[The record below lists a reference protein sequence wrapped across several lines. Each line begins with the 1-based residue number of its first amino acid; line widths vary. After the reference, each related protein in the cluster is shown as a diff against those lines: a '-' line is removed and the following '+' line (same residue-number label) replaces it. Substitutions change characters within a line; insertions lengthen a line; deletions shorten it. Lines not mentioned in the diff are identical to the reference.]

1 MKECLNSQN
10 GGLIL
15 LYSNKNNFF
24 FHGKLSVRLNYN
36 KGVSRLGSSGT
47 LDKRSC
53 DDDREEQFLAAKK
66 MKWALTVAF
75 VISKAMGIEKL
86 QIPI

>member
-1 MKECLNSQN
+1 MYCIPIKIIFC
-10 GGLIL
+10 
-15 LYSNKNNFF
+15 
-24 FHGKLSVRLNYN
+24 HGKLNTRLNYI
-36 KGVSRLGSSGT
+36 KSVSRLGSSETLGT